1 MLLVMSAWPAAASTV
16 EPCTTNPSVRD
27 SGGRRPP
34 REDRLLTEITA
45 SVPPRIS
52 HRHPGLSPATI
63 ALLEHATSEAVGL
76 DRGAATSL
84 GALGGFL
91 LRSESVATSKIE
103 RIDAPTDEFARA
115 LAGTKAGRAA
125 RETAAAAHTINQFVE
140 RAGTGSLDPPALL
153 DAHRSL
159 LGDDP
164 HEGHE
169 AGHFRGVQNWVGGN
183 DFTPRGAVYVPPPAR
198 LVADLVDDL
207 LAFIDRDDVPALAQA
222 AIAHAQFESI
232 HPFTDG
238 NGRIGRAL
246 VNAVLRLRRVT
257 TRTVVPIAAVLLTDT
272 DGYFATL
279 TAYRQGN
286 VEAIISLFAHA
297 TFTAASEALHS
308 AQSLAQLPDQWRGRV
323 NTRRGSATA
332 VLLDGLLDTP
342 VLTEKIASARTGVAP
357 GRVYEALGKLTSA
370 DVVTEIT
377 GQGRNRVWVAHEVLD
392 ELDRLQQR
400 IGRRGRPSQPG

>member
-1 MLLVMSAWPAAASTV
+1 
-16 EPCTTNPSVRD
+16 
-27 SGGRRPP
+27 
-34 REDRLLTEITA
+34 
-45 SVPPRIS
+45 
-52 HRHPGLSPATI
+52 
-63 ALLEHATSEAVGL
+63 
-76 DRGAATSL
+76 
-84 GALGGFL
+84 
-91 LRSESVATSKIE
+91 
-103 RIDAPTDEFARA
+103 
-115 LAGTKAGRAA
+115 
-125 RETAAAAHTINQFVE
+125 
-140 RAGTGSLDPPALL
+140 
-153 DAHRSL
+153 
-159 LGDDP
+159 
-164 HEGHE
+164 
-169 AGHFRGVQNWVGGN
+169 
-183 DFTPRGAVYVPPPAR
+183 
-198 LVADLVDDL
+198 
-207 LAFIDRDDVPALAQA
+207 
-222 AIAHAQFESI
+222 
-232 HPFTDG
+232 
-238 NGRIGRAL
+238 
-246 VNAVLRLRRVT
+246 VLRLRRVT

-323 NTRRGSATA
+323 NARRGSATA